1 MGVDVKPDFDFV
13 RSGIVGL
20 YAQLL
25 NFSPHLSAPCGLWSK
40 FVVRSY
46 DEEICFNVLFTL
58 RNCIYVSGV

>member
-25 NFSPHLSAPCGLWSK
+25 NFSPHLLWALVLT
-40 FVVRSY
+40 VVR
-46 DEEICFNVLFTL
+46 
-58 RNCIYVSGV
+58 